1 MSRRNRVTLLV
12 GILGVISCATSI
24 VSHAGP
30 KYFKDAPSKQELID
44 ALKPLG
50 RSEALGGSEDSETLS
65 RGLKRLKHPEAS
77 APAAALSTVQFE
89 YDSAALT
96 RAARD
101 TLKTVGE
108 AMKSP
113 ELKEFAF
120 QIEGHTDS
128 RGSASYNQQLSERRA
143 RSAKTFLINTVGV
156 ESSRLESVGKGE
168 SEPYDPGSPESGV
181 NRRVQ
186 IVTR

>member
-1 MSRRNRVTLLV
+1 MGRGNRITLLM
-12 GILGVISCATSI
+12 GILGVISGAAPI
-24 VSHAGP
+24 ISHAGP
-30 KYFKDAPSKQELID
+30 KYFKGAPSKQELID
-44 ALKPLG
+44 ALKPSG
-50 RSEALGGSEDSETLS
+50 RSGGSKDLETLT
-65 RGLKRLKHPEAS
+65 RGLKRHKPPEAS
-77 APAAALSTVQFE
+77 APAVALSTVQFE

-96 RAARD
+96 QAAQD
-101 TLKTVGE
+101 SLKTVGE

-113 ELKEFAF
+113 ELRELAF
-120 QIEGHTDS
+120 RIEGHTDS

-143 RSAKTFLINTVGV
+143 RSAKTFLIHSVGV

-168 SEPYDPGSPESGV
+168 SEPYDPELPESGV